1 MEQSRNGTVANDSKT
16 TGATL
21 ETASWQTDSKYS
33 IIFEQA
39 SFNSRQT
46 SLPHYGLPCIPI
58 SKRQD
63 GVGEVPAYTFFFFTD
78 YLPIWEQHAQPSNV
92 TYDDEMDLCKPLSH
106 STIYAGTTKEVNGAQ
121 CNPSRSSE

>member
-1 MEQSRNGTVANDSKT
+1 MEQSRNGTVANDNKT

-63 GVGEVPAYTFFFFTD
+63 GVREVPAYTFFFFFLLTT
-78 YLPIWEQHAQPSNV
+78 YLSGNNMPNQA
-92 TYDDEMDLCKPLSH
+92 T
-106 STIYAGTTKEVNGAQ
+106 
-121 CNPSRSSE
+121 